1 MQLHKIKEIIT
12 NFEPLN
18 DKPLELEVLAIYC
31 ESVLG
36 FIVSVKLNG
45 VNIVVSSKREDRR
58 VFKSI
63 DGLRKKLSES
73 AINTFNVNG

>member
-1 MQLHKIKEIIT
+1 MQLHKIKEIID

-18 DKPLELEVLAIYC
+18 DKCLELEVLAIYC
-31 ESVLG
+31 ESALG

-45 VNIVVSSKREDRR
+45 VNIVVSSKRETRR

-63 DGLRKKLSES
+63 DGLRKTLNENS
-73 AINTFNVNG
+73 INTFTVAG